1 MLGSGASGRRGA
13 VEEAKVGE
21 GLGEMR
27 MQFRERL
34 EDDDSDDEDHRSQN
48 PEAEQP
54 PEGRGQQQV
63 WALESAGDARKQMNT
78 EIYNVYYSLFYRYNT
93 SMAFLD
99 YIHSSANYTILF
111 LHCVLLSNLI

>member
-1 MLGSGASGRRGA
+1 MLGSGGASGRRGA

-78 EIYNVYYSLFYRYNT
+78 EIYNVNIIVFFIDIIQVWLSWTISTVAQITLFFFALCLT
-93 SMAFLD
+93 
-99 YIHSSANYTILF
+99 
-111 LHCVLLSNLI
+111 V